1 MNRSRITFAAILAA
15 GLAAFPQANG
25 TDQILAVA
33 RNTWPGSQT
42 VGIVCNYAKSGE
54 SIRAMLDSFAPGS
67 AIKVMDVRHTDHI
80 ATACVILGRI
90 NPKYVLLLPNDPLV
104 HDGSFEASFVIARMN
119 YQKIP
124 TLATTPNALSQG
136 AWAVM
141 GPATGNVLQ
150 VNPSLQEFI
159 DAHGAPMSPS
169 SPIAKYSGGGQR
181 AALSVIAAF

>member
-1 MNRSRITFAAILAA
+1 MNRSRITFAAILTA

-67 AIKVMDVRHTDHI
+67 AIKVIDVRHADHL
-80 ATACVILGRI
+80 ATACVILGRT

-104 HDGSFEASFVIARMN
+104 HDGSFAASFVIVRMN
-119 YQKIP
+119 GLKIP
-124 TLATTPNALSQG
+124 TLATTPTALSQG

-141 GPATGNVLQ
+141 GAATGNVLQ
-150 VNPSLQEFI
+150 MNPSLQEFI
-159 DAHGAPMSPS
+159 ELRGTPMSPS
-169 SPIAKYSGGGQR
+169 LPIARKFGDGQR